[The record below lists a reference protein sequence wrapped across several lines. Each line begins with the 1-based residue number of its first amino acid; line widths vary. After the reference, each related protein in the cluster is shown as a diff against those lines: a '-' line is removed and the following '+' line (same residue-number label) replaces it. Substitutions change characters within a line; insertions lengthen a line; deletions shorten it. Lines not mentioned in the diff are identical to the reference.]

1 MAQNFYMASADS
13 IGPSR
18 NPLHSKLSPDYRAN
32 RRRRRR
38 QRCPSANTYPK
49 NSNQTSWIADR
60 EGRAAWE
67 DLLVDFRQSCICID
81 RIQNPVVKVDSSNF
95 VGYYYSTF
103 LEFTPPLITLVLG
116 TCCPWGLLA
125 ILLISVISSSKYKR
139 ESRFCW
145 RMR

>member
-38 QRCPSANTYPK
+38 QRCPSANTYQT

-81 RIQNPVVKVDSSNF
+81 RIQNPVVKVYSSNF

-103 LEFTPPLITLVLG
+103 LEFTVHPAVDYFGTGYMLSLG
-116 TCCPWGLLA
+116 TPCYSFDLSHLL
-125 ILLISVISSSKYKR
+125 LKV
-139 ESRFCW
+139 
-145 RMR
+145 